1 MSRTNKVKRAFSFT
15 RKQRDRGGGG
25 GSGGGG
31 GGRGGWESPR
41 ATAQSPR
48 SAAYDLSS
56 PSPRASP
63 RASAADAG
71 TPTTPRSVKRSLSWG
86 KRRSSESVVPGAPL
100 PMTTLEHVVGGRMK
114 GPLGSQD
121 RFEKKEAAL

>member
-25 GSGGGG
+25 S
-31 GGRGGWESPR
+31 GRGGWESPR